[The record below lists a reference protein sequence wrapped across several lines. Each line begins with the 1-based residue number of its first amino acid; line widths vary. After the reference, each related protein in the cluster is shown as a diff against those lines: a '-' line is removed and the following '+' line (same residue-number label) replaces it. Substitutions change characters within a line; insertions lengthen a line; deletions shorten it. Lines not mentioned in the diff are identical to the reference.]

1 MYKQCMNNVKQCL
14 NSALSPKG
22 ETRAIDKKKKEK
34 KEEEKNAKEENAD
47 AQEIIC
53 IQTQPK

>member
-22 ETRAIDKKKKEK
+22 ETRATEKKKKEK
-34 KEEEKNAKEENAD
+34 EKNAKEENAD

-53 IQTQPK
+53 IQTQSK

>member
-22 ETRAIDKKKKEK
+22 ETRATEKKKKRKKRRREK
-34 KEEEKNAKEENAD
+34 RKRGKRRCAGNNLYPNPA
-47 AQEIIC
+47 
-53 IQTQPK
+53 

>member
-22 ETRAIDKKKKEK
+22 ETRAIEKKKKK
-34 KEEEKNAKEENAD
+34 KKKKRK
-47 AQEIIC
+47 
-53 IQTQPK
+53 TQKRKTQMRRK